1 MIVLAAEGELDP
13 LLPHTVEI
21 IVGLIAFALL
31 VWLLVRAGKPT
42 LDKSYAAA
50 TEKISSGL
58 KRAEQAEAEAEAE
71 KKRAQERLD
80 GVRAETARIRD
91 DARADG
97 QQIKVELRAE
107 AEEEAARIRAQAE
120 QQVVAQR
127 EAAQR
132 SLRGEI
138 GGLSAELAERILA
151 AELADPARRAAT
163 VDGFL
168 SELAGMGPAAQQGG
182 VR

>member
-21 IVGLIAFALL
+21 IVGLIAFVLL
-31 VWLLVRAGKPT
+31 VLVLRRAAGPMFA
-42 LDKSYAAA
+42 KSYAAA
-50 TEKISSGL
+50 TDKIAGGL
-58 KRAEQAEAEAEAE
+58 KRAEEAQTEAEAL
-71 KKRAQERLD
+71 KKRYQDQLD

-107 AEEEAARIRAQAE
+107 AEAEAARIRAQAE
-120 QQVVAQR
+120 QQVIAQR

-138 GGLSAELAERILA
+138 GGLSAELAARILGS
-151 AELADPARRAAT
+151 ELADPARRAAT

-168 SELAGMGPAAQQGG
+168 SELDGMPAQSGA
-182 VR
+182 R